1 MTNDVIDQA
10 IAGYD
15 KFRQLVE
22 DLFRRVRDTLDWL
35 PDALADLVE
44 PIRDGLA
51 FIGDKVAEFARAH
64 EKFERDK
71 GDPDKLRAYAVE
83 WGDKFTQRLDT
94 AAGFLDPA
102 SLKTSVHWSGPAAET
117 YKIALSEQLKKID
130 AAKELGRQMRD
141 SLTNLANAVETFW
154 LTYNSI
160 IWGLVG
166 ATAAAIVS
174 AATVVGLPAALG
186 ILSAEIAAGIPAV
199 YAIINVIDTTVDT
212 IQNELVAIH
221 DKADDLG
228 EGWQQTDTGTMS
240 HPGDW
245 RPAG

>member
-10 IAGYD
+10 LAGYD

-22 DLFRRVRDTLDWL
+22 ELFQRVRDTLDWI
-35 PDALADLVE
+35 PDALADLVK

-51 FIGDKVAEFARAH
+51 FIGDKVGEFETAH

-71 GDPDKLRAYAVE
+71 GDPDKLRSYAVE

-94 AAGFLDPA
+94 VAGTLDPA
-102 SLKTSVHWSGPAAET
+102 SLKTTVHWSGPAAKT
-117 YKIALSEQLKKID
+117 YEIALSEQLKKID
-130 AAKELGRQMRD
+130 AAKDLGRQMRD

-199 YAIINVIDTTVDT
+199 FAIINVIDTTVDT

-228 EGWQQTDTGTMS
+228 EGWNKTDTSTMS

-245 RPAG
+245 RTAG

>member
-10 IAGYD
+10 LAGYE

-22 DLFRRVRDTLDWL
+22 DLFQRVRDTLDWI
-35 PDALADLVE
+35 PDALADLVK

-51 FIGDKVAEFARAH
+51 FIGNKVAEFESTH

-71 GDPDKLRAYAVE
+71 GDPDKLRAYAAE
-83 WGDKFTQRLDT
+83 WGDKFTQRLD
-94 AAGFLDPA
+94 AVAGTLDPG
-102 SLKTSVHWSGPAAET
+102 SLKTTLHWSGSAAET

-141 SLTNLANAVETFW
+141 SLTNLSNAVETFW

-166 ATAAAIVS
+166 ATAAAVVS

-199 YAIINVIDTTVDT
+199 FATINVIDTTVDT

-228 EGWQQTDTGTMS
+228 AGWNQTDTSTMS

-245 RPAG
+245 RTVG

>member
-10 IAGYD
+10 LAGYD

-22 DLFRRVRDTLDWL
+22 DLFRRARDLLSWI
-35 PDALADLVE
+35 PDALADLVK
-44 PIRDGLA
+44 PIQDGLA
-51 FIGDKVAEFARAH
+51 FIGDKVAEFAALH

-83 WGDKFTQRLDT
+83 WGDKFTQRLD
-94 AAGFLDPA
+94 AVAGTLDPE
-102 SLKTSVHWSGPAAET
+102 SLKTTVHWRGPAAET
-117 YKIALSEQLKKID
+117 YKIALSQQLKKVD

-174 AATVVGLPAALG
+174 AATVVGLPAAIG
-186 ILSAEIAAGIPAV
+186 ILVTEIAAGIPAIF
-199 YAIINVIDTTVDT
+199 AIISVIDTTVDT

-228 EGWQQTDTGTMS
+228 AGWNQTDTSTMS

-245 RPAG
+245 QTAG

>member
-10 IAGYD
+10 LAGYD

-22 DLFRRVRDTLDWL
+22 DLFQRARDLLAWV
-35 PDALADLVE
+35 PDALADLVK
-44 PIRDGLA
+44 PIQDALA
-51 FIGDKVAEFARAH
+51 FIGGKVAEFERAH
-64 EKFERDK
+64 ERFERDK
-71 GDPDKLRAYAVE
+71 GDPDKLRAYAAE

-94 AAGFLDPA
+94 VVGTLDPG
-102 SLKTSVHWSGPAAET
+102 SLKTTVHWSGPAAET
-117 YKIALSEQLKKID
+117 YKIALSEQLKKVD

-154 LTYNSI
+154 LTYHSI

-186 ILSAEIAAGIPAV
+186 ILSTEIAAGIPAV
-199 YAIINVIDTTVDT
+199 FAIVSVIDTTVDT

-228 EGWQQTDTGTMS
+228 AGWNQTDTTTMS
-240 HPGDW
+240 HLGDW
-245 RPAG
+245 RTAG